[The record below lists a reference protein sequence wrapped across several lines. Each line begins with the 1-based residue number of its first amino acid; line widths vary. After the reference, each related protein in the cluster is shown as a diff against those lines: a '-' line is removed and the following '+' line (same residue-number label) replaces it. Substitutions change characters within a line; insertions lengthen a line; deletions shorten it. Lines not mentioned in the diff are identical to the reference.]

1 MECVRYARGFCFSD
15 DLNTFFEVV
24 SNIGSLTISSALQ
37 HPPVTPQDTATTPN
51 GCPKPLP
58 TLTILQL
65 RRLGQKNRHSPF
77 NLREVTREQYAALD
91 PYRNLGD

>member
-1 MECVRYARGFCFSD
+1 MECVRYACGFCFSD
-15 DLNTFFEVV
+15 DLNTFFEIVW
-24 SNIGSLTISSALQ
+24 NIGSLTTSSASLP
-37 HPPVTPQDTATTPN
+37 PPVTPQDTATTPN

-65 RRLGQKNRHSPF
+65 RRLGQKNRHTPF
-77 NLREVTREQYAALD
+77 NLREVTREQHAALD